1 MDEVTKTLLVL
12 GVTALSGGAMGA
24 ILAQWWKRRQR
35 ARLQLVF
42 DRTVDGCEVDT
53 PTVESADVSQRYLR
67 LKVLN
72 TGFSPAE
79 NVIVSVTQIF
89 FRPEGQGA
97 SRTFREEVLDLKVSL
112 TDDYPIRVPAGG
124 HRFMDICF
132 TSNDA
137 GAARFGF
144 IFRANPVRFQTFG
157 FGRGAYTARVFASA
171 DGADS
176 SHAEVKWKWDG
187 TLKGLS
193 AEGLGHLSDLS
204 SAGY

>member
-1 MDEVTKTLLVL
+1 MDEVTKILLVL
-12 GVTALSGGAMGA
+12 GVTALVGAAVGA
-24 ILAQWWKRRQR
+24 ILAQWWKQRQR

-42 DRTVDGCEVDT
+42 DRTVDGCEAET
-53 PTVESADVSQRYLR
+53 RTAESADVSQRCLR
-67 LKVLN
+67 LKILN
-72 TGFSPAE
+72 TGRSPAE
-79 NVIVSVTQIF
+79 NVIVSITQIF

-132 TSNDA
+132 ASNDT

-144 IFRANPVRFQTFG
+144 AFRGNRVPFQTFG

>member
-1 MDEVTKTLLVL
+1 V
-12 GVTALSGGAMGA
+12 GAF
-24 ILAQWWKRRQR
+24 LDQWWKRRQR
-35 ARLQLVF
+35 PRLQLVF

-53 PTVESADVSQRYLR
+53 RTAESEDVSQRYLR
-67 LKVLN
+67 LKILN

-79 NVIVSVTQIF
+79 NVIVSITQIF

-137 GAARFGF
+137 GAARFGLA
-144 IFRANPVRFQTFG
+144 FRGNPVRFQTFG

>member
-1 MDEVTKTLLVL
+1 MDEVTKMLIVL
-12 GVTALSGGAMGA
+12 GVTALIGAALGA
-24 ILAQWWKRRQR
+24 IFAQWWKQRQR

-42 DRTVDGCEVDT
+42 DRTVDGCEVET
-53 PTVESADVSQRYLR
+53 RTAESEDVSQRYLR

-72 TGFSPAE
+72 TGYSPAE

-89 FRPEGQGA
+89 FRPEGQGS

-112 TDDYPIRVPAGG
+112 TDDHPVRVPAGG
-124 HRFMDICF
+124 HRFMDVCF

-137 GAARFGF
+137 GTARFGF
-144 IFRANPVRFQTFG
+144 AFRGNRLPFQTFG

-171 DGADS
+171 DGADP
-176 SHAEVKWKWDG
+176 SHAEIKWKWDG

>member
-1 MDEVTKTLLVL
+1 MDEVTKVLLVL
-12 GVTALSGGAMGA
+12 GVTALVGAAVGTL
-24 ILAQWWKRRQR
+24 LAQWWKRRQR

-42 DRTVDGCEVDT
+42 DRTVDGCEVET
-53 PTVESADVSQRYLR
+53 RTAESEDMSQRYLR

-72 TGFSPAE
+72 TGYSPAE

-89 FRPEGQGA
+89 FRPEGQGS

-112 TDDYPIRVPAGG
+112 TDDHPVRVPAGG
-124 HRFMDICF
+124 HRFMDVCF

-137 GAARFGF
+137 GTARFGF
-144 IFRANPVRFQTFG
+144 AFRGNRLPFQTFG

-171 DGADS
+171 DGADP
-176 SHAEVKWKWDG
+176 SHAEIKWKWDG

>member
-1 MDEVTKTLLVL
+1 MDEVTKMLIVL
-12 GVTALSGGAMGA
+12 GVTALIGAALGA
-24 ILAQWWKRRQR
+24 IFAQWWKQRQR

-42 DRTVDGCEVDT
+42 DRTVDGCEVET
-53 PTVESADVSQRYLR
+53 RTAESEDVGQRHLR
-67 LKVLN
+67 LKILN
-72 TGFSPAE
+72 TGRSPAE

-112 TDDYPIRVPAGG
+112 TDDYPVRIPAGG

-132 TSNDA
+132 TGNDA

-144 IFRANPVRFQTFG
+144 AFRGNAVRFQTFG
-157 FGRGAYTARVFASA
+157 FGRGAYTVRVFASA

-176 SHAEVKWKWDG
+176 SHAEIKWKWDG

>member
-1 MDEVTKTLLVL
+1 MDEVTKILLVL
-12 GVTALSGGAMGA
+12 GVTALVGAAVGT
-24 ILAQWWKRRQR
+24 ILAQWWKQRQR

-42 DRTVDGCEVDT
+42 DRTVDGCEVET
-53 PTVESADVSQRYLR
+53 RAGESEDVSQRYLR

-72 TGFSPAE
+72 TGRSPAE
-79 NVIVSVTQIF
+79 NVIVSITQIF
-89 FRPEGQGA
+89 FRPEGQGS
-97 SRTFREEVLDLKVSL
+97 SRNFREEVLDLKVSV
-112 TDDYPIRVPAGG
+112 TDDYPVRVPAGG

-137 GAARFGF
+137 GAARYGF
-144 IFRANPVRFQTFG
+144 AFRGNRVRFETFG

-171 DGADS
+171 DGADP
-176 SHAEVKWKWDG
+176 SHAEIKWKWDG
-187 TLKGLS
+187 TFKGLS

>member
-1 MDEVTKTLLVL
+1 MDEVTKILLVL
-12 GVTALSGGAMGA
+12 GVTALVGAAVGA
-24 ILAQWWKRRQR
+24 ILAQWWKQRQR

-42 DRTVDGCEVDT
+42 DRTVDGCEAET
-53 PTVESADVSQRYLR
+53 RTGESADVSQRCLR

-72 TGFSPAE
+72 TGRSPAE
-79 NVIVSVTQIF
+79 NVIVSITQIF
-89 FRPEGQGA
+89 FRPEGQGS
-97 SRTFREEVLDLKVSL
+97 SRTFKEEVLDLKVSL
-112 TDDYPIRVPAGG
+112 TDDYPVRVPAGG
-124 HRFMDICF
+124 HRFMDVCF

-137 GAARFGF
+137 GTARFGF
-144 IFRANPVRFQTFG
+144 AFRGNRVPFQTFG

-176 SHAEVKWKWDG
+176 SHAEIKWKWDG

>member
-1 MDEVTKTLLVL
+1 MDEVTKMLIVL
-12 GVTALSGGAMGA
+12 GVTALIGAALGA
-24 ILAQWWKRRQR
+24 IFAQWWKQRQR

-42 DRTVDGCEVDT
+42 DRTVDGCEVET
-53 PTVESADVSQRYLR
+53 RTAESEDVSQRYLR

-72 TGFSPAE
+72 TGYSPAE

-89 FRPEGQGA
+89 FRPEGQGS

-112 TDDYPIRVPAGG
+112 TDDHPVRVPAGG
-124 HRFMDICF
+124 HRFMDVCF

-137 GAARFGF
+137 GATRFCF
-144 IFRANPVRFQTFG
+144 AFRGNRLPFQTFG

-176 SHAEVKWKWDG
+176 SHAEIKWKWDG

-193 AEGLGHLSDLS
+193 AGGLGHLSDLS